1 MLKPTKSQNSSSPSS
16 CVVAV
21 VVDVVVVVDFAF
33 GCAVISWRL
42 GTGSETERRSFGPAG
57 CGCLLLLWPVVPL
70 KSLVCQSSTSNRLL
84 PPAIAAAG
92 EDLDGVVGEG
102 AAVGLGEEVRGG
114 ATSAVGCC
122 CLFAG

>member
-33 GCAVISWRL
+33 GCAVTSWRL
-42 GTGSETERRSFGPAG
+42 GTGSETERRSFGPAA
-57 CGCLLLLWPVVPL
+57 CGCLLLCPVVPL
-70 KSLVCQSSTSNRLL
+70 ESLVCQSSTSNRLL

-92 EDLDGVVGEG
+92 EDLDVVVGEG

>member
-92 EDLDGVVGEG
+92 EDLDVVVGEG